1 MRRILIA
8 LVMSGAVV
16 VAAPSTSMAQRHHS
30 RHHHARHH
38 ARHRSTRNSRR
49 ERFGHW
55 DQNGSARPAGSVAM
69 FTDNGD
75 GTGVLTLTI
84 NGNAVTGNVTNDTQL
99 ECTSANSAQQG
110 DDNGDNDGNGDD
122 NANGGDDNANGGDN
136 SASDDG
142 GGNGDDNGGNDG
154 NGDGDDGGQMC
165 STASLTPGT
174 MVADAVLEFTSSGA
188 VWQKVELI
196 TS

>member
-16 VAAPSTSMAQRHHS
+16 VAAPTASMAQRHHS

-38 ARHRSTRNSRR
+38 ARHRSTRHRRR

-55 DQNGSARPAGSVAM
+55 DENGSAQPAGTVTM

-75 GTGVLTLTI
+75 GTGVLTITL
-84 NGNAVTGNVTNDTQL
+84 NDGSMVTGNVTKDTEL
-99 ECTSANSAQQG
+99 ECTTSNSGQQG
-110 DDNGDNDGNGDD
+110 DDNGDNDGNGDN

-136 SASDDG
+136 NASDDD
-142 GGNGDDNGGNDG
+142 GGNGDDNGGN
-154 NGDGDDGGQMC
+154 GDGDNGAQMC
-165 STASLTPGT
+165 STASLTPGAS
-174 MVADAVLEFTSSGA
+174 VADAVLEISSSGA
-188 VWQKVELI
+188 VWKKVELI